1 MSVFGGPYASSYDLF
16 YANKDYPAEAAFVRN
31 VIHSHNPRAN
41 SLLDFGCGSARH
53 AVEFVRAGFR
63 VTGID
68 RSAEMIALGHER
80 RKSLP
85 PQLREQL
92 NLMQCD
98 AIRFR
103 SATKSDVVAS
113 LFHVV
118 SYQTTNNDL
127 QGIFSSARAALI
139 PGGIFVF
146 DFWYGPAVL
155 TERPEVR
162 VNRVTTSRHN
172 LTRIAEP
179 EHHFNRNVV
188 DVKYTLISVDQE
200 TGCAE
205 QHSEIHSIRYLF
217 LPEIELIAGYNGF
230 EIVEA
235 GEWLTGERLHEH
247 CWSGYVAARVH
258 AKTE

>member
-1 MSVFGGPYASSYDLF
+1 MSMFDGQYASNYDLF
-16 YANKDYPAEAAFVRN
+16 YAHKDYLAEAGFVLDIIQR
-31 VIHSHNPRAN
+31 HAPRAN
-41 SLLDFGCGSARH
+41 SMLEFGCGSGRH
-53 AVEFVRAGFR
+53 AVEFVQAGFR
-63 VTGID
+63 VTGLD
-68 RSAEMIALGHER
+68 RSSEMIALGHER

-98 AIRFR
+98 AIKFR
-103 SATKSDVVAS
+103 SATKSEVVAS

-118 SYQTTNNDL
+118 SYQTTNEDL

-155 TERPEVR
+155 TEQPAVR
-162 VNRVTTSRHN
+162 VNRITTSRYN

-179 EHHFNRNVV
+179 ENHFNRNVV
-188 DVKYTLISVDQE
+188 DVKYTLISVDRE
-200 TGCAE
+200 TGYAE
-205 QHSEIHSIRYLF
+205 QHSEIHSVRYLF
-217 LPEIELIAGYNGF
+217 LPEIELLAAYSGF

-235 GEWLTGERLHEH
+235 GEWLTGKSLHEH
-247 CWSGYVAARVH
+247 CWSGYVAARVS
-258 AKTE
+258 AKSE